1 MRTKVMGLKDRKEWY
16 MERSD
21 GGWKG
26 KGKIM

>member
-1 MRTKVMGLKDRKEWY
+1 MKTKDIGLKDRKEWY

-26 KGKIM
+26 KGKMM